1 MDPNLKKGE
10 SPHASFQCFTE
21 YYFWRY
27 FFLFL
32 VCNFLYAVCNIILYR
47 IFYLEYNIHKNQSVF
62 LRLDNQADWGFF
74 FISLQQNRSK
84 MINPKLNFI

>member
-32 VCNFLYAVCNIILYR
+32 VCNFLYAVGNIILYR
-47 IFYLEYNIHKNQSVF
+47 IFIWNITST
-62 LRLDNQADWGFF
+62 RT
-74 FISLQQNRSK
+74 SLC
-84 MINPKLNFI
+84 F